1 MCAIMKMGR
10 PLLYQLPEQLPYHRD
25 KKEWVSFITSQKM
38 TVWCLF
44 FLWYNIVAL
53 HHPGV
58 RWRELLGSS
67 WLRQG
72 YLVQCIFQF
81 LRLMGCPL
89 KGTEAKE
96 GALLNWLRLS
106 VVRTRDRWEFDK
118 VCCWNPGPCLHS
130 LKSLRVTTAST
141 KPAWKE
147 PRTGKGYSLENQKA
161 KWDKVAAIYHLRAL
175 SVLGIILITP
185 RYPVL

>member
-25 KKEWVSFITSQKM
+25 EKEWVSFITSQKM

-89 KGTEAKE
+89 KGTLNMMLTADRVNSFPELHREATQFKHR
-96 GALLNWLRLS
+96 RLPCS
-106 VVRTRDRWEFDK
+106 
-118 VCCWNPGPCLHS
+118 CLH
-130 LKSLRVTTAST
+130 R
-141 KPAWKE
+141 
-147 PRTGKGYSLENQKA
+147 
-161 KWDKVAAIYHLRAL
+161 KWMCLTEARS
-175 SVLGIILITP
+175 SVLAETATFDLPLGWWMAC
-185 RYPVL
+185 